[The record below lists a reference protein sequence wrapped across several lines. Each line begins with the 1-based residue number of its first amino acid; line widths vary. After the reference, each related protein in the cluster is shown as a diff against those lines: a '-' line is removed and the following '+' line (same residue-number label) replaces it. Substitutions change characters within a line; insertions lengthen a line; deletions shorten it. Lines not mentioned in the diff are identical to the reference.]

1 MKKKILILSALLL
14 FAAVALYIIFHYI
27 TPAKDNYLKVSGR
40 VEASEI
46 ELATQIP
53 GRLKSV
59 LIEDGSAVKAGQ
71 IVALLVDEELQ
82 SRRREFIRG
91 TEELVERIKAAEFD
105 LKYTAEN
112 VRHTIDEA
120 HKSLLIAK
128 ARLKQAGDKREKT
141 QKDFRRFSRLRQKG
155 VIAEE
160 RFEEMRLA
168 YSLSEEEARTAD
180 KEVELAE
187 ISLLK
192 AKASKDLVRAKEKEL
207 LALRKSLQRLKERLK
222 QVEITLGYT
231 KISAPED
238 GIILKRVAE
247 PGEVL
252 PQGGIAGIMINPASL
267 HVKTFVPETYIGR
280 IFINMEA
287 EVFSDAYPDYPFTG
301 YICYISDRS
310 EFTPKE
316 VQSYEERVKQV
327 FAVKICF
334 PGTSADQKKNYRD
347 VLKKGMPV
355 DVRFEIKED
364 GKI

>member
-1 MKKKILILSALLL
+1 MKKKILILPLFLL
-14 FAAVALYIIFHYI
+14 FAAAALYIIFHYI
-27 TPAKDNYLKVSGR
+27 TPSKDNYLKVSGR

-59 LIEDGSAVKAGQ
+59 LIEDGATVRAGE
-71 IVALLVDEELQ
+71 IIAMIEDDELQ

-91 TEELVERIKAAEFD
+91 TEELVERIKAAGFD
-105 LKYTAEN
+105 LKYTTEN

-120 HKSLLIAK
+120 GKALLIAK
-128 ARLKQAGDKREKT
+128 ARLKQARDKREKT
-141 QKDFRRFSRLRQKG
+141 GKDFRRFSNLRQKG
-155 VIAEE
+155 VIPEE
-160 RFEEMRLA
+160 RYEKIRLA
-168 YSLSEEEARTAD
+168 YSLSEEEARTAES
-180 KEVELAE
+180 KVELAG

-192 AKASKDLVRAKEKEL
+192 AKASRDLVRAKEKEL

-231 KISAPED
+231 KIQAPED

-267 HVKTFVPETYIGR
+267 HVKTFVPETYIGK

-334 PGTSADQKKNYRD
+334 SDRTEGQKKSYRD

-355 DVRFEIKED
+355 DVRFKIKE
-364 GKI
+364 G

>member
-1 MKKKILILSALLL
+1 MKKKILFLPLLL
-14 FAAVALYIIFHYI
+14 LLLAVALYITFHYI
-27 TPAKDNYLKVSGR
+27 NPSRDNYLKVSGR
-40 VEASEI
+40 VEASET

-59 LIEDGSAVKAGQ
+59 LIEDGTAVRTGQ
-71 IVALLVDEELQ
+71 IVAVIEDEELQ
-82 SRRREFIRG
+82 SQRREFIRG
-91 TEELVERIKAAEFD
+91 TEELVERIRAAEFD

-120 HKSLLIAK
+120 RKSLSIAK
-128 ARLKQAGDKREKT
+128 ARLKQARDRREKT
-141 QKDFRRFSRLRQKG
+141 QKDFRRFSNLRQKG
-155 VIAEE
+155 VIPEE
-160 RFEEMRLA
+160 RYEKMRLA
-168 YSLSEEEARTAD
+168 YSLSEEEARTAE

-192 AKASKDLVRAKEKEL
+192 AKASRDLVRAKEKEL
-207 LALRKSLQRLKERLK
+207 LALGKSLQRLKERLK
-222 QVEITLGYT
+222 QVEITIGHT
-231 KISAPED
+231 RIKAPED

-267 HVKTFVPETYIGR
+267 YVKTFVPETYIGK
-280 IFINMEA
+280 IYINMEA
-287 EVFSDAYPDYPFTG
+287 QVFSDAYPDYPFTG
-301 YICYISDRS
+301 RICYISDRS

-334 PGTSADQKKNYRD
+334 PDTTAGQKKSYRD

-364 GKI
+364 

>member
-1 MKKKILILSALLL
+1 MKKKTLFLPVIVLL
-14 FAAVALYIIFHYI
+14 FAAAAIYIIFHYV
-27 TPAKDNYLKVSGR
+27 TPSKDNYLKVSGR

-59 LIEDGSAVKAGQ
+59 LIEDGATVRAGE
-71 IVALLVDEELQ
+71 IVALIEDGELQ

-91 TEELVERIKAAEFD
+91 TEELVERIRAAEFD

-120 HKSLLIAK
+120 RKALLIAK
-128 ARLKQAGDKREKT
+128 ARLKQARDKKEKT
-141 QKDFRRFSRLRQKG
+141 GKDFRRYSRLRQKG

-160 RFEEMRLA
+160 RYEEMRLA
-168 YSLSEEEARTAD
+168 YNLSEEEARTASS
-180 KEVELAE
+180 EVELSE

-231 KISAPED
+231 KILAPED

-280 IFINMEA
+280 IFIKMEA
-287 EVFSDAYPDYPFTG
+287 EVFSDAYPDHPFTG

-334 PGTSADQKKNYRD
+334 PD
-347 VLKKGMPV
+347 
-355 DVRFEIKED
+355 
-364 GKI
+364 